1 MTSRLRSLFHFQ
13 ESGLIL
19 VIIGLGIILAIFGG
33 TVPKRVVQTLPNGD
47 IEPVMTK
54 NAQGEEVP
62 MVIMRNKFFNP
73 QNLAQLAKDSSFI
86 GIMAVGMAMVI
97 ISGGIDLSVGC
108 VFALAAVLAANVLHY
123 YGPTGAGSASPG
135 LGLVLGIATCL
146 GVAALCGLINGALV
160 VALRVHPFIITLGT
174 MTIFRGI
181 AFVVTGGQSVTD
193 FPPMLQ
199 NVIKHETGE
208 ELYLVPSLVM
218 LVVMGLGWIYLQRL
232 AAGRRVFAVGGNELA
247 ARFSGIRVER
257 VKLAVYVIS
266 AVCAGLA
273 ALMSL
278 GYYGSGSSGDA
289 DGYELDVVA
298 AAVIGGA
305 SLTGGRGSALGAMLG
320 AVVLKM
326 ISSGIILLGID
337 QSYSKVIIGGAVI
350 TAVVMDK
357 LNTWLTQRRL
367 SRAAG

>member
-1 MTSRLRSLFHFQ
+1 
-13 ESGLIL
+13 
-19 VIIGLGIILAIFGG
+19 
-33 TVPKRVVQTLPNGD
+33 
-47 IEPVMTK
+47 
-54 NAQGEEVP
+54 
-62 MVIMRNKFFNP
+62 
-73 QNLAQLAKDSSFI
+73 
-86 GIMAVGMAMVI
+86 
-97 ISGGIDLSVGC
+97 
-108 VFALAAVLAANVLHY
+108 
-123 YGPTGAGSASPG
+123 
-135 LGLVLGIATCL
+135 
-146 GVAALCGLINGALV
+146 
-160 VALRVHPFIITLGT
+160 
-174 MTIFRGI
+174 
-181 AFVVTGGQSVTD
+181 VTD

-218 LVVMGLGWIYLQRL
+218 IVVMALGWIYLQRL

>member
-1 MTSRLRSLFHFQ
+1 
-13 ESGLIL
+13 
-19 VIIGLGIILAIFGG
+19 
-33 TVPKRVVQTLPNGD
+33 
-47 IEPVMTK
+47 
-54 NAQGEEVP
+54 
-62 MVIMRNKFFNP
+62 
-73 QNLAQLAKDSSFI
+73 
-86 GIMAVGMAMVI
+86 
-97 ISGGIDLSVGC
+97 
-108 VFALAAVLAANVLHY
+108 
-123 YGPTGAGSASPG
+123 
-135 LGLVLGIATCL
+135 
-146 GVAALCGLINGALV
+146 
-160 VALRVHPFIITLGT
+160 
-174 MTIFRGI
+174 
-181 AFVVTGGQSVTD
+181 
-193 FPPMLQ
+193 
-199 NVIKHETGE
+199 
-208 ELYLVPSLVM
+208 
-218 LVVMGLGWIYLQRL
+218 
-232 AAGRRVFAVGGNELA
+232 VFAVGGNELA